1 MNIGLYQSAA
11 SLSALERWQEV
22 VAQNITSSQVAGF
35 RKRTV
40 EFSSIE
46 MGSIQAD
53 SKARSGNGGVS
64 PAMFPSTHTGV
75 SFQPGE
81 TTPTR
86 RELDVALEGDGFFEV
101 QMPDGTRGYTRSG
114 EFHLGADRTILSRGG
129 LPVLT
134 TGGTPITML
143 RNGGSLSI
151 GEDGKINQGD
161 SQLGTLS
168 VVTFAD
174 TKKLIPLGGGLF
186 TPSDGI
192 APTKLEKPGVL
203 QGYIEGSN
211 VTPLHEMIALVQIA
225 RAYEANQKILTSRD
239 QNLQKALEM
248 LG

>member
-1 MNIGLYQSAA
+1 MNIGLYQCAA

-46 MGSIQAD
+46 MGTIQAD
-53 SKARSGNGGVS
+53 PKAKQADGGS
-64 PAMFPSTHTGV
+64 PAMFPSTRTGV

-86 RELDVALEGDGFFEV
+86 RELDVALSGDGFFEV
-101 QMPDGTRGYTRSG
+101 QMPDGSHGYTRSG
-114 EFHLGADRTILSRGG
+114 EFHLGADRTVLSRGG

-134 TGGTPITML
+134 TGGTPIVL
-143 RNGGSLSI
+143 QRNGDSLSI
-151 GEDGKINQGD
+151 GEDGKLTQGD
-161 SQLGTLS
+161 AQLGALS

-174 TKKLIPLGGGLF
+174 KAKLKPVGGGMFL
-186 TPSDGI
+186 PSDG
-192 APTKLEKPGVL
+192 AEPTKLEKPGVL

-225 RAYEANQKILTSRD
+225 RAYEANQKIITDRD
-239 QNLQKALEM
+239 QNIQKALET